1 MGDNWRKSSFSASMG
16 DCVEISSTDLN
27 RIVVRDS
34 KAPSGPHLRF
44 SAGAWTAFLDACRET
59 TAQAEDKLS

>member
-1 MGDNWRKSSFSASMG
+1 MDDKWLKSSFSGSMG

-27 RIVVRDS
+27 RIIVRDS

-59 TAQAEDKLS
+59 TVQTEE